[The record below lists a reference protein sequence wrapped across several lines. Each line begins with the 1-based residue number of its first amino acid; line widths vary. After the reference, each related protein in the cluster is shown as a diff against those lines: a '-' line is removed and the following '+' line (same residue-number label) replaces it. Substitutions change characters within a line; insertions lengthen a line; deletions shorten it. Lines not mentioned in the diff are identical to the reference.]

1 MAFVVGLRHNHGIGG
16 WLPTTAKG
24 KLLKMKSK
32 RQLERRYST
41 LAKFFLLSISILES
55 CKVNETPFYTIS
67 TFSRNESKYKVAIFL
82 YEKGKIRASEQIEPE
97 KEIQNKYYYVNEHIN
112 DGLIY
117 PLIFNFGKGLKSN
130 YDSEFEIDSIEV
142 LLDNKRKTVHYP
154 DKFRYKK
161 IIWNK
166 NAIEVL
172 ENRNIFTL
180 KEYEIRNKKS
190 DKQNNI
196 KYMECYYTFTDTD
209 FENAI
214 PIE

>member
-1 MAFVVGLRHNHGIGG
+1 
-16 WLPTTAKG
+16 
-24 KLLKMKSK
+24 MKSK
-32 RQLERRYST
+32 RQLENRYST
-41 LAKFFLLSISILES
+41 LAKLFLLAISILGS
-55 CKVNETPFYTIS
+55 CKVNEIPFYNIL

-82 YEKGKIRASEQIEPE
+82 YEKGKIRVSEQIGSG
-97 KEIQNKYYYVNEHIN
+97 KEIQNKYYYVNENIN

-117 PLIFNFGKGLKSN
+117 PLIFNSGEGLKNN

-142 LLDNKRKTVHYP
+142 VFDNKRKTVHYSS
-154 DKFRYKK
+154 KFRYKK
-161 IIWNK
+161 FVWNK

-180 KEYEIRNKKS
+180 KEYEIRNKKT
-190 DKQNNI
+190 DKRNNI

-209 FENAI
+209 FEKAI